1 MEALRSDRV
10 REWLGDKRG
19 MLVDA
24 LPTICFY
31 LVLFWVVQ
39 IGFGSNYLLAVSPLT
54 SLFSARLG
62 KYNSLSQFARFFLMC
77 GLALALAR
85 VAVCGAATSIVV
97 NLLAPF
103 LFIFIR
109 SSQLNPR
116 RYFPYTMLFAF
127 LQLKPQVLIDEFGT
141 QALTLVASCSLLTVS
156 LLAFGIVRRPS
167 EDARERLHRNILRL
181 ADDLGKAGRDG
192 IDDELREELLSL
204 RSEFSD
210 HAYTAREDSSAP
222 VHVTNLLDMFATLGQ
237 RTAYLV
243 GNFDWSADGEA
254 AHAEAFLD
262 LADIT
267 RRMNG
272 VIETS
277 DSRVTETEDS
287 SAIISRARE
296 LLGRGGLGEPRFRI
310 FYQSYLN
317 LVILI
322 MRTAQDPGQ
331 RVWRMSALDRVR
343 VMLFRK
349 RPSLESFEMR
359 FSVRCGIVLMVTGV
373 VNLLLPIDHLYWL
386 GLHAFLLL
394 QPFREE
400 SLRRTRTR
408 MVGTVLGCL
417 FVQAL
422 GTLNLGWGGIM
433 LLGMVFIAFIYASTP
448 GSTFGA
454 FFATAYAVSLASTSI
469 DDTYATVM
477 RIVSLVLAAAL
488 VTLVNRLVCPTSD
501 QRLFVAD
508 VHQMFSMVGR
518 YWDLVRET
526 LTDRVDTVVS
536 SESLLHFQMIHSQAC
551 TLLVELHEAPH
562 YHEAAERMLFCT
574 WELMG
579 ELEQLELL
587 VRQHEVSSGEMVLF
601 ARFIDLAEQHCNPED
616 FGTGVEEAEAIAF
629 RLAEPDLR
637 YVLQQ
642 YIDRAGELRLAIDDA
657 RRALVE
663 RPSYLTEVT
672 RH

>member
-1 MEALRSDRV
+1 MELRADRV

-19 MLVDA
+19 MLLDA

-39 IGFGSNYLLAVSPLT
+39 IGFGPNYLLAVSPLT

-62 KYNSLSQFARFFLMC
+62 KHNSLAQFGRFFLMC
-77 GLALALAR
+77 GAALVLAR
-85 VAVCGAATSIVV
+85 VAVTGVAASVVV
-97 NLLAPF
+97 NLFAPF
-103 LFIFIR
+103 LFIFVR

-127 LQLKPQVLIDEFGT
+127 LQLKPQVLIDEFGE
-141 QALTLVASCSLLTVS
+141 QALTLLASCALLSVA
-156 LLAFGIVRRPS
+156 LLAFGIARHPA
-167 EDARERLHRNILRL
+167 EEARERLHRNIRRL
-181 ADDLGKAGRDG
+181 ADDLRRAGENGVDE
-192 IDDELREELLSL
+192 ELREELLLL

-243 GNFDWSADGEA
+243 GNFDWCAGDGRT
-254 AHAEAFLD
+254 HAQEFLD
-262 LADIT
+262 LADLT
-267 RRMNG
+267 LRMDG
-272 VIETS
+272 VIETA
-277 DSRVTETEDS
+277 DSHVTAADDS
-287 SAIISRARE
+287 SALIARARE
-296 LLGRGGLGEPRFRI
+296 LLGRTGLAEARFRI

-322 MRTAQDPGQ
+322 MRAAQDPSQ
-331 RVWRMSALDRVR
+331 RVWRMSALDRIR
-343 VMLFRK
+343 VGRFRK
-349 RPSLESFEMR
+349 RLDLDSFEMR
-359 FSVRCGIVLMVTGV
+359 FSLRCGIVLVVTGT
-373 VNLLLPIDHLYWL
+373 VNLLFPIDHLYWF

-394 QPFREE
+394 QPYREE

-422 GTLNLGWGGIM
+422 GVLDLGWEGIM
-433 LLGMVFIAFIYASTP
+433 MLGMVFIAFIYASRP

-469 DDTYATVM
+469 DDAYATGM
-477 RIVSLVLAAAL
+477 RILSLVLAALL

-501 QRLFVAD
+501 RRLFVAN
-508 VHQMFSMVGR
+508 VRQMFSMVGW
-518 YWDLVRET
+518 YWELVRET

-536 SESLLHFQMIHSQAC
+536 SESLLHFQMIHSR
-551 TLLVELHEAPH
+551 TSELLVDLHEAPR

-574 WELMG
+574 WELMS

-587 VRQHEVSSGEMVLF
+587 VRQREVSSGETVLF
-601 ARFIDLAEQHCNPED
+601 ARLIDLAEQHCNPED
-616 FGTGVEEAEAIAF
+616 FGTGIGMAEAIAF

-637 YVLQQ
+637 YVLLQ
-642 YIDRAGELRLAIDDA
+642 YIDRAGELRLAVDEA
-657 RRALVE
+657 RGALVK
-663 RPSYLTEVT
+663 RPRYLDEV
-672 RH
+672 RR

>member
-1 MEALRSDRV
+1 MAERATRARD
-10 REWLGDKRG
+10 WLDDKVA

-24 LPTICFY
+24 LPTIGFY

-39 IGFGSNYLLAVSPLT
+39 ICFGSNYLLAVSPLT

-62 KYNSLSQFARFFLMC
+62 KHNSASQFARFFLMC
-77 GLALALAR
+77 GLALVLAR
-85 VAVCGAATSIVV
+85 VAVCGVVASVLV
-97 NLLAPF
+97 NLVAPF
-103 LFIFIR
+103 FFIFMR

-127 LQLKPQVLIDEFGT
+127 LQLKPQVLIDEFAV
-141 QALTLVASCSLLTVS
+141 QALTLAASCALLS
-156 LLAFGIVRRPS
+156 AALLAFGLVRRPAD
-167 EDARERLHRNILRL
+167 DARERLHRNIRRL
-181 ADDLGKAGRDG
+181 ADDLLRAGRDG
-192 IDDELREELLSL
+192 IDDGLRAELLLL
-204 RSEFSD
+204 RSEFSN

-243 GNFDWSADGEA
+243 GNFDWLAGDA
-254 AHAEAFLD
+254 AAQSQAFLD
-262 LADIT
+262 LADLT
-267 RRMNG
+267 RRMDG
-272 VIETS
+272 IVETGRGRAADEAKTGDVI
-277 DSRVTETEDS
+277 
-287 SAIISRARE
+287 ARARE
-296 LLGRGGLGEPRFRI
+296 LLGREGLEEPRFRI

-322 MRTAQDPGQ
+322 MRVASDPSQ
-331 RVWRMSALDRVR
+331 RVWRLSALNRVR
-343 VMLFRK
+343 VTLFRK

-359 FSVRCGIVLMVTGV
+359 FSLRCGIVLAVTGA
-373 VNLLLPIDHLYWL
+373 VNLLFPIDHLYWF

-400 SLRRTRTR
+400 SVRRTRTR

-422 GTLNLGWGGIM
+422 GLLHLGWGGVM
-433 LLGMVFIAFIYASTP
+433 VLGMVFIAFIYASRP

-469 DDTYATVM
+469 DDSYATLM
-477 RIVSLVLAAAL
+477 RIVSLVLAATL

-508 VHQMFSMVGR
+508 VHQMFSMIGR
-518 YWDLVRET
+518 YWELVRET
-526 LTDRVDTVVS
+526 LATRVDTVVS
-536 SESLLHFQMIHSQAC
+536 SESLLHFQMIHSQASA
-551 TLLVELHEAPH
+551 LLAGLHEAPR
-562 YHEAAERMLFCT
+562 YREAGERMLFCA
-574 WELMG
+574 WELMC

-587 VRQHEVSSGEMVLF
+587 VRGHEVSSGEMVLF
-601 ARFIDLAEQHCNPED
+601 ERLIDLAESHCNPEE
-616 FGTGVEEAEAIAF
+616 FGTGIEEAETIAF
-629 RLAEPDLR
+629 KLAEPGLR

-657 RRALVE
+657 RQALVE
-663 RPSYLTEVT
+663 RPSYMTEVR